1 MRPQSGWVRV
11 RLILKVVAATMLAVI
26 LAITAYA
33 GNGYV
38 DAARDSTGLKQR
50 ADALIAHGEVRMT

>member
-38 DAARDSTGLKQR
+38 DAAHDSTGLKQR